1 MDIEKYMIPC
11 VNKKLFGVECLGCG
25 AQRALLLVLRGEFNA
40 AFHMFPA
47 IFTTILF
54 CAVLGL
60 HFIDKSKNYHKTIVS
75 IAIINAVIMIISYLY
90 KMTNF

>member
-25 AQRALLLVLRGEFNA
+25 AQRALLLILKGEFNA

-54 CAVLGL
+54 FAVLGL
-60 HFIDKSKNYHKTIVS
+60 HFIDKSKNYHKIIVS
-75 IAIINAVIMIISYLY
+75 LAFINAVIMIISYIY